1 MYFSYVSTFGHW
13 LGDRTRNALRKSIN
27 GKVLKIEIVVAL
39 PIQCP
44 CSWRC
49 PTAKAY
55 GQQTK
60 TDETNSSSKIDMPE
74 PHPLNL
80 TTYQSAFL
88 PRWIGFI
95 VLCIGMFMAILDI
108 QVVVTSLKTIE
119 EALHIGADLMS
130 WVQTSYI
137 IAEVIAIP
145 VTALLTRVLSMRWLF
160 VVALGVFTF
169 ASIGCALSSGFTGLL
184 AWRVL
189 QGFAGGVLIPLVFSA
204 IFLLFPKGLEQT
216 FATGLAGFLAVL
228 APTLGPIIGG
238 WLTEHFSWHW
248 LFLINVGPGII
259 ATIAGIMC
267 LPRAVKQWRIL
278 QELDW
283 LSLLAFGFSLAILVI
298 GLKEA
303 PGRGWL
309 SSVVLGC
316 FALGFVA
323 LVAAIRR
330 PQSPILFH
338 LLKDRALAYGCA
350 LSFLLG
356 LILFSSVYVLPVFL
370 GFVRGYGPLAIGIAV
385 LTMGITQLVAAPLT
399 VLVDRYCDARLLT
412 AAGFLI
418 FATGLAANAHL
429 TVASDGPDLFWPLVL
444 RGASVAL
451 CILPPIR
458 IALGL
463 LPIDKV
469 SDASGLF
476 NLMRNIGGIIGIALM
491 DTVMFSRAPDH
502 AQDLIDLA
510 RSAPEKAAVLLGVDV
525 NTLPDADDAM
535 GIFALSD
542 LAQSAGLT
550 MAINECWWLLAGLA
564 LLALPLLWKLG
575 AVESAKPVKARTSQT

>member
-1 MYFSYVSTFGHW
+1 MT
-13 LGDRTRNALRKSIN
+13 DRPYS
-27 GKVLKIEIVVAL
+27 L
-39 PIQCP
+39 P
-44 CSWRC
+44 
-49 PTAKAY
+49 
-55 GQQTK
+55 
-60 TDETNSSSKIDMPE
+60 
-74 PHPLNL
+74 
-80 TTYQSAFL
+80 FL
-88 PRWIGFI
+88 PRWLGFMA
-95 VLCIGMFMAILDI
+95 LAIGMFVAILDI

-119 EALHIGADLMS
+119 EALHIGPDLMS

-145 VTALLTRVLSMRWLF
+145 ITALLTRVLSMRWLF
-160 VVALGVFTF
+160 VLALSVFTF
-169 ASIGCALSSGFTGLL
+169 ASIGCALSTGFYDLL

-216 FATGLAGFLAVL
+216 FATGAAGLLAVL
-228 APTLGPIIGG
+228 GPALGPIIGG
-238 WLTEHFSWHW
+238 WLTEHYSWHW
-248 LFLINVGPGII
+248 LFLINVGPGFV
-259 ATIAGIMC
+259 AVVTGALF
-267 LPRAVKQWRIL
+267 LPQALKQWRIL

-283 LSLLAFGFSLAILVI
+283 LTLLSFGICLAVLVI

-309 SSVVLGC
+309 SPVVLGC
-316 FALGFVA
+316 FATSA
-323 LVAAIRR
+323 LTLWLAVRR

-338 LLKDRALAYGCA
+338 LFKDRELAYGCA

-356 LILFSSVYVLPVFL
+356 LLLFASVYLLPVFL
-370 GFVRGYGPLAIGIAV
+370 GFVRGYGPLAIGFAV
-385 LTMGITQLVAAPLT
+385 LTMGVAQLLAAPIT
-399 VLVDRYCDARLLT
+399 VAIDRFFDARLLT
-412 AAGFLI
+412 AVGFVV
-418 FATGLAANAHL
+418 FATGLASNAHL
-429 TVASDGPDLFWPLVL
+429 TVNSGEADLFWPLVL

-451 CILPPIR
+451 CVLPPIR
-458 IALGL
+458 IALAL

-476 NLMRNIGGIIGIALM
+476 NLMRNIGGIIGIAVM

-502 AQDLIDLA
+502 AEVLIDLA
-510 RSAPEKAAVLLGVDV
+510 RSNPAAAAPLLGVDV
-525 NTLPDADDAM
+525 STLPDPEDTM

-564 LLALPLLWKLG
+564 LLALPLLYALG
-575 AVESAKPVKARTSQT
+575 PVESAKALKNRKPAEGANA